1 MPIPSI
7 DEPYFDTLFLDL
19 PIIDEAYFTA
29 FLVDLLNVSSPTG
42 FAEPA
47 IDFVEKEL
55 SKYTQLQLS
64 RTRKGA
70 LVAKWEVE
78 SDLPPVAL
86 TAHADT
92 LGAVV
97 KAIKPNGRLK
107 LSRIGGI
114 QWNTVETEGVWVIT
128 SKGEKIRGSVLV
140 DTASGHVYGAAG
152 SETPRNDEH
161 MEVRLDVRTSSE
173 NETRTLGINIGDCV
187 AFDPRVEVT
196 DGFIR
201 SRFLDDKACVAN
213 LVAAIKS
220 MTDADQNPTRTVY
233 FHFSN
238 YEEVG
243 HGAAAGIPAEVAEL
257 VTVDMA
263 VVGSGQ
269 ESDEFHATL
278 CIKDSSGPYHEGLNR
293 KMRAIAEK
301 YEIPYKTDVYPFYG
315 SDGESFWRAG
325 GDVALSLIGP
335 GIDASHNYERAHMD
349 GLNATTR
356 WVMAYLLE
364 VDR

>member
-1 MPIPSI
+1 M
-7 DEPYFDTLFLDL
+7 TL
-19 PIIDEAYFTA
+19 PIIDTNYFTA
-29 FLVDLLNVSSPTG
+29 FLVDLLNIPSPTG

-47 IDFVEKEL
+47 IAFVEKEL
-55 SKYTQLQLS
+55 SKYKQLQLS

-70 LVAKWEVE
+70 LVAKWDPSTRSGRK

-86 TAHADT
+86 TAHVDT

-97 KAIKPNGRLK
+97 KEIKPNGRLK

-114 QWNTVETEGVWVIT
+114 QWNTVETEGVWVFA
-128 SKGEKIRGSVLV
+128 SNGEKIRGSVLV

-152 SETPRNDEH
+152 SETPRNDAH
-161 MEVRLDVRTSSE
+161 MEVRLDARTTSE
-173 NETRTLGINIGDCV
+173 KETRELGINIGDCV

-196 DGFIR
+196 NGFIR

-220 MTDADQNPTRTVY
+220 MADSGQGPVRSVY
-233 FHFSN
+233 FLISN

-243 HGAAAGIPAEVAEL
+243 HGAAAGIPSDVAEL

-263 VVGSGQ
+263 VVGDGQ

-278 CIKDSSGPYHEGLNR
+278 CIKDSGGPYH
-293 KMRAIAEK
+293 
-301 YEIPYKTDVYPFYG
+301 
-315 SDGESFWRAG
+315 
-325 GDVALSLIGP
+325 
-335 GIDASHNYERAHMD
+335 
-349 GLNATTR
+349 
-356 WVMAYLLE
+356 
-364 VDR
+364 